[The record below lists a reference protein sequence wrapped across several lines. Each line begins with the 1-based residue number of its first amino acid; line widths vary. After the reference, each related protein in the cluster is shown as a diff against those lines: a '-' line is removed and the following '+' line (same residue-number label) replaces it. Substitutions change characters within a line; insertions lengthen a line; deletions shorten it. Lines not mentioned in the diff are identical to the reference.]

1 MPRRHLPLLFVVAS
15 SCVTTVGS
23 FPITHLHQPRVRI
36 ALSAGFGASSTSRK
50 TVKKTKNKKKKG
62 LVSALGGEIHS
73 KKDSRT
79 PQLDRFGLPPPTE
92 ESVFPALDDS
102 VLRTPL
108 PRRQAAFNRTL
119 VERATRDH
127 LGVDLENFDDEGLSV
142 HRGEGTWKLNLLH
155 CDPPVFS
162 IDNFFTSEEC
172 HEYME
177 MTSGDG
183 SDDAVQVISPTFSAA
198 SISRRTSTTWFC
210 RYKGVPTLLA
220 KAQRLLNVTMSQME
234 EPQLVRYR
242 TGEEFSWHYDEIP
255 KQQLANGGQR
265 LATLLVYLNEMDE
278 GMGGGTI
285 FRDLQ
290 ESRAKGRRKA
300 KMLSVR
306 PQAGKALLFFPAF
319 KDGRPDVRTLHKGEV
334 ASETKKIAQL
344 WVHEGVY
351 KASVP
356 DQNRQEDADE
366 LVMQANERLGFARTR
381 TQTR

>member
-1 MPRRHLPLLFVVAS
+1 MPRRLLPLLAVVAS

-23 FPITHLHQPRVRI
+23 FAVIAYRHQPRVRT
-36 ALSAGFGASSTSRK
+36 ALSAGFSASSTARK
-50 TVKKTKNKKKKG
+50 SAKKTKKKKKKG
-62 LVSALGGEIHS
+62 LVSALEEEIQS
-73 KKDSRT
+73 KKESQT

-102 VLRTPL
+102 VSRTPVDAA
-108 PRRQAAFNRTL
+108 AAFNKTL
-119 VERATRDH
+119 VQRSIRDH
-127 LGVDLENFDDEGLSV
+127 LGVNLDNFDDEGLST

-162 IDNFFTSEEC
+162 IDDFFTSEEC
-172 HEYME
+172 REYME
-177 MTSGDG
+177 MTAGDG
-183 SDDAVQVISPTFSAA
+183 SDDAVQVVSPTFSST

-210 RYKGVPTLLA
+210 RYKGVPTLLS
-220 KAQRLLNVTMSQME
+220 KAQSLLNVDLSQME

-255 KQQLANGGQR
+255 AAQLANGGQR
-265 LATLLVYLNEMDE
+265 LATLLVYLNDMDE

-290 ESRAKGRRKA
+290 VESKAKHGRKA
-300 KMLSVR
+300 KTLSVR
-306 PQAGKALLFFPAF
+306 PQAGKALLFFPAY

-344 WVHEGVY
+344 WVHERDY

-356 DQNRQEDADE
+356 DNNRQEDADQ
-366 LVMQANERLGFARTR
+366 LVMRENERLGFTR
-381 TQTR
+381 